1 MLVNEICTLQATHV
15 GRDTRVV
22 EAARVM
28 REAHVGALVVVETRG
43 NRLVPV
49 GVLTDRDIVVGILA
63 QDIEHLDVLDVGD
76 VVADVVVTAS
86 EDEDVTPVLR
96 RMREFGVR
104 RAPVVDARGALIGI
118 LTADDVISALS
129 DEIAEVASLVSQQS
143 RREGDHR
150 P

>member
-86 EDEDVTPVLR
+86 EDEDVAPVLR